1 MTLGGLAVL
10 KVDNCRDLEFV
21 RVLLLLSVLPAFGM
35 AQPLGVC
42 LICICVVLCPFVNQN
57 INVGEK
63 LDFAAATEI

>member
-35 AQPLGVC
+35 AQPLGIC
-42 LICICVVLCPFVNQN
+42 FICICVVLCPFVNQN

>member
-10 KVDNCRDLEFV
+10 KVDNCRDLEFA
-21 RVLLLLSVLPAFGM
+21 RFLLLLSVLPALGM
-35 AQPLGVC
+35 AQPLGIC
-42 LICICVVLCPFVNQN
+42 LICIRVVLCPFVNQN

>member
-21 RVLLLLSVLPAFGM
+21 RFLLLLSVLPALGM
-35 AQPLGVC
+35 TQPLGVC
-42 LICICVVLCPFVNQN
+42 LIYICVVLCPFVNQN